1 MKFFNSVDVNDNV
14 VQYSQA
20 QTGSAEVT
28 VVTTDSAELYSF
40 SASDYLAAKFF
51 VQVISPAGN
60 SIREILAVH
69 DGVDGYIT
77 EYGIVA
83 SSEELELD
91 DFTFSLD
98 GSTVSLSV
106 TPTSDESRNIKVFA
120 QLIK

>member
-1 MKFFNSVDVNDNV
+1 MRFFNTVDVNDNV
-14 VQYSQA
+14 VKYSQA

-28 VVTTDSAELYSF
+28 VLTTDSAELYSF

-51 VQVISPAGN
+51 IQVVSPAGN

-69 DGVDGYIT
+69 DGADGYLT

-91 DFTFSLD
+91 SFEFSIS
-98 GSTVSLSV
+98 GSTAILSV
-106 TPTSDESRNIKVFA
+106 IPTTDDARDVKVFA